1 MKRIV
6 SLSIAVA
13 VLGFSAS
20 AQEQRDSKVKQ
31 EHAQGMHHSK
41 HGKGKMM
48 KDLNLTDAQKTE
60 MKKMREENK
69 AKMEALKAQNLS
81 PEEMQKQKAAMKAQ
95 NKAKME
101 SILTAEQKTKLEQK
115 RAESKEDKME
125 MKADRKAHFEK
136 MKQELNLTNEQ
147 AEKLKTHNQAVHAKI
162 QAVRSNNALTEE
174 QKKAEIKAIKEAS
187 KAERKN
193 ILTDEQIK
201 RMDELKAEG
210 KHGKMKKEN
219 WKQKKS

>member
-1 MKRIV
+1 
-6 SLSIAVA
+6 
-13 VLGFSAS
+13 
-20 AQEQRDSKVKQ
+20 
-31 EHAQGMHHSK
+31 
-41 HGKGKMM
+41 
-48 KDLNLTDAQKTE
+48 
-60 MKKMREENK
+60 
-69 AKMEALKAQNLS
+69 
-81 PEEMQKQKAAMKAQ
+81 MKAQ